1 MARTIGAVI
10 AGYLAMALFIFATF
24 TAAYLMMGAEGS
36 FQAGSYEISGIWI
49 AVSIVLSVIA
59 ALLGGWLCRLIG
71 RSPKAPVALAALVL
85 VLGILSAFL
94 EMKKVVPAVRLG
106 DVNNMQA
113 MQNAKTPA
121 WLLFL
126 NPVIGMAGVMAGS
139 KLKREA

>member
-10 AGYLAMALFIFATF
+10 AGYLVMALFIFATF
-24 TAAYLMMGAEGS
+24 TAAYLMMGASGS
-36 FQAGSYEISGIWI
+36 FKTGTYEISDTWL

-59 ALLGGWLCRLIG
+59 ALLGGWVCRLIG
-71 RSPKAPVALAALVL
+71 KNPKAPMALAVLVL

-106 DVNNMQA
+106 DVNNMEA
-113 MQNAKTPA
+113 MQNAQTPA

-126 NPVIGMAGVMAGS
+126 NPVIGVAGVLAGS
-139 KLKREA
+139 KLK